1 MTAATAAAAGRRLAA
16 SLMQDTCTITRPA
29 APGGS
34 YDPATDTWTP
44 ATGSQA
50 YAGPCRV
57 RRAAAGGDTR
67 SGDQPIATAGWTVS
81 VPAGTPAAP
90 GDLVQVTAGG
100 PATPVGLLRVTAV
113 GGGTHVTATRLDCT
127 EDTP

>member
-1 MTAATAAAAGRRLAA
+1 MTAATAAAAAQSLAG
-16 SLMQDTCTITRPA
+16 SLMQDTCTITRPP
-29 APGGS
+29 APGGG
-34 YDPATDTWTP
+34 YDPATDEWTP
-44 ATGSQA
+44 AAGSEV

-57 RRAAAGGDTR
+57 RRAGSAGDTR
-67 SGDQPIATAGWTVS
+67 SGDQPIATTGWTVS

-100 PATPVGLLRVTAV
+100 PATPLGLLRVTGV
-113 GGGTHVTATRLDCT
+113 GGGTHVSATRLDCT